1 MNKVKG
7 RLLFFLFVLFTL
19 AAIAGGVSYA
29 LNNINAESYKFEKDG
44 YALYSNKSN
53 NFKTKVYTF
62 KSGTDYNYKKLNDN
76 ITFNSDDGN
85 AKIDESTVIHYADK
99 SLLVLK
105 NVVGLDLSTINQDII
120 FYYNI
125 YKNNTIKKSS
135 DGYEIETYNKDKINF
150 KDLLLRIN
158 ESKYLFLGD
167 NIRLTLTNDEV
178 VDFDSYVYFEY
189 VDGNILRVYNNT
201 KTYQTISD
209 GVSIICDDII
219 INLSDKTI
227 AKDGKKYITLSNL
240 VIDYD
245 GNIDI
250 ITETDVAKLPE
261 ITQSNIVI
269 KNDGDNN
276 VDNNNGG
283 NNGGSNSSSSSN
295 NSSNGNQEVEQVED
309 KTKNKQVP
317 VYKVVSMAV
326 TPIQIDSE
334 IEINDEEALITS
346 DTHVTIVDNST
357 LKEVY
362 SQDAPQG
369 DTNIFVS
376 TAALD
381 PDTEYTMYAKASYS
395 VNEVEYDKTFLSKI
409 FRTEAIGVSMNKNYV
424 NTSSISV
431 LIKKENYS
439 TVSSVTVN
447 IYNNR
452 NERLDYKTVDFTSN
466 NSVEVTFDELDNNSL
481 YTLVMNDIMCDG
493 VIVKDGY
500 SIKDSYKTL
509 KIAPS
514 VGDLN
519 YQVNK
524 KDSYF
529 ELSASKVKDP
539 DLGIVGYRYEVFDV
553 FQNMNEDEPLL
564 TLSTDNLRSVKAPID
579 GVKLERG
586 KTYTYRLVIIFND
599 NEKVIEYIKELGSN
613 MQMDGVEFPTIRFEK
628 TNVTWEQIK
637 GTIIV
642 DDKYDTIVGTN
653 YRVVYKNSVDS
664 YLTNVIT
671 VSTSVESIPININNL
686 RANETYTFQVYA
698 DVNLKDGNDTIKEAY
713 IGSVFVQTEK
723 PQTLVGNYESTI
735 DYNSAFSVLTR
746 LTNKDG
752 EDARLEASTL
762 SEITIT
768 LYQGSNTSGAKEVS
782 KRVIDLNDDDYE
794 STIKEMFYDQSATIN
809 PAFFDANN
817 NDFNEKTY
825 TLELSN
831 ARDYTIYK
839 NVIPIENNTF
849 TFTVNSFVPNI
860 PDDPENAISVT
871 EIKNSASDM
880 CDLEYNNDLEAKTL
894 VCYILKANYY
904 NTARNA
910 TKMVYHTWIFNQN
923 TNQYEMLS
931 DLDQTV
937 YFNDEDEVGPVK
949 VLLDNGTSYSTF
961 DNDKLRRG
969 NQYYFSYEVYLDIDG
984 DGTAES
990 VYPTIVD
997 SNAVLRSTTL
1007 KPRKQSAYYKLYP
1020 STSTNN
1026 SASWKYLIS
1035 DIDHSMESNNLYS
1048 FDGNRV
1054 NYSSNPAVS
1063 ISNSYNGVSFT
1074 NLTAGNFYSIKS
1086 YERLVKTD
1094 SPDYKVLA
1102 TQYLDRLATTLD
1114 LKYTVSIDSNSRLV
1128 VEIDDYYGGNKE
1140 ELIEKVASADVKL
1153 TATDNSITK
1162 TINNCSFD
1170 SGKISINLID
1180 ITEFRGKEFTVD
1192 VTIFYDSGN
1201 AGFDVPSNYKALQRV
1216 TLDGTGNYY
1225 SFNTRNELVQ
1235 NSIIKGSMFTTEF
1248 DPVILLFKVTNT
1260 PQTANLTIN
1269 IDESGVVYKNNNV
1282 VLKELKEQQLGVDNV
1297 DNKKASFNILI
1308 PSISLYTNNKLNI
1321 TPLLTSVEVNARI
1334 SKSNDTVIQDN
1345 KIYIDLFSTNENG
1358 TERTYIRTIEKLL
1371 SDFSSPVTID
1381 NLNPKS
1387 NYAIQ
1392 FYTYLYDSGTNSYF
1406 KTYLYDEDDT
1416 TVGRTYMFSTLADVG
1431 IDNVNIEFNAE
1442 SYSNK
1447 KINVTYT
1454 LESLFGYD
1462 HIEYKVYEKQG
1473 NDYVLVNVNIPNAIA
1488 FWNNMSFNIDASPG
1502 NTGGFAYGKD
1512 YKLSIKA
1519 VAYYT
1524 SGGEQREFELGVN
1537 ETEFSIPEVEEPQIG
1552 ISASKTDNS
1561 ITYKVSVKDNSKVVV
1576 DGVYSVKLVD
1586 SAYNT
1591 ITTETNV
1598 SIRTINKEFTYDKD
1612 TYNLRDDEIY
1622 ILVVSLD
1629 ADLTN
1634 DGVTFTNINKNKS
1647 IRFGNSVSLGSVTAS
1662 KNSSSNYAID
1672 IIFANSYLL
1681 TSIDRITY
1689 SVRSSSV
1696 NYFSTGSTE
1705 FVVSYD
1711 PNADI
1716 YTYVMNV
1723 DNDANFAPGNVYVI
1737 TMNFYTDGQLVEQE
1751 EINYYYRRD

>member
-1 MNKVKG
+1 MNKGKG
-7 RLLFFLFVLFTL
+7 KLLFFLFVLFTL

-29 LNNINAESYKFEKDG
+29 LNNINAETYKFEKDG
-44 YALYSNKSN
+44 YALYASKSN
-53 NFKTKVYTF
+53 NFKSKVYTF
-62 KSGTDYNYKKLNDN
+62 KSGTEYNYKKLNDN
-76 ITFNSDDGN
+76 ITFNSDEGN
-85 AKIDESTVIHYADK
+85 TKIDESTVIHYADK

-125 YKNNTIKKSS
+125 YKNNVIKKGNS
-135 DGYEIETYNKDKINF
+135 GYEIETYHKDKINF

-158 ESKYLFLGD
+158 ENKYLFLGD
-167 NIRLTLTNDEV
+167 EIRLTLTEDEV
-178 VDFDSYVYFEY
+178 VDFDNYVYFEY
-189 VDGNILRVYNNT
+189 VDGNIIRIYNNT
-201 KTYQTISD
+201 KAYQTIKD
-209 GVSIICDDII
+209 DVSIICDDLI
-219 INLSDKTI
+219 INLSDKII

-261 ITQSNIVI
+261 IKESNIVI
-269 KNDGDNN
+269 KNDSDNN
-276 VDNNNGG
+276 VDDNGG
-283 NNGGSNSSSSSN
+283 NNSGGSNNSSSSTN
-295 NSSNGNQEVEQVED
+295 NGSQEVEQVED
-309 KTKNKQVP
+309 KTKNKAVP
-317 VYKVVSMAV
+317 VYKVISMAV

-334 IEINDEEALITS
+334 IEITDEEGLITS
-346 DTHVTIVDNST
+346 DTQVTIVDNST
-357 LKEVY
+357 LKKVY
-362 SQDAPQG
+362 EQDAPAG
-369 DTNIFVS
+369 DTNIYVS

-381 PDTEYTMYAKASYS
+381 PDTEYTMYAKAKYS

-424 NTSSISV
+424 NTSEISV

-447 IYNNR
+447 IYNAR
-452 NERLDYKTVDFTSN
+452 NERLDYKTIDFTNN

-500 SIKDSYKTL
+500 SIRDSYKTL
-509 KIAPS
+509 KNAPS

-519 YQVNK
+519 YQINK
-524 KDSYF
+524 KESYF
-529 ELSASKVKDP
+529 ELSASKIKDP
-539 DLGIVGYRYEVFDV
+539 DLGIVGYRYEIFDI

-564 TLSTDNLRSVKAPID
+564 TLTSDNNKSVKAPID

-586 KTYTYRLVIIFND
+586 KTYTYRLVLVFND
-599 NEKVIEYIKELGSN
+599 NEKIIEYTKELGRN
-613 MQMDGVEFPTIRFEK
+613 MQMDGVEFPTIRFEE

-713 IGSVFVQTEK
+713 IGSVFVQTK
-723 PQTLVGNYESTI
+723 LPQSLVGSYESTI

-746 LTNKDG
+746 LTNK
-752 EDARLEASTL
+752 ENQDARLEASTL

-768 LYQGSNTSGAKEVS
+768 LYQGSNTSGTREVF
-782 KRVIDLNDDDYE
+782 KRVVDMNDEDYE
-794 STIKEMFYDQSATIN
+794 STIKEAFYDQSKTIN

-831 ARDYTIYK
+831 AKDYTIYK
-839 NVIPIENNTF
+839 NPIPIENNTF
-849 TFTVNSFVPNI
+849 TFTVNSFVPDI
-860 PDDPENAISVT
+860 PDDPNNAITVT
-871 EIKNSASDM
+871 EIKNSASEM
-880 CDLEYNNDLEAKTL
+880 CDLEYNNDLESKTL
-894 VCYILKANYY
+894 VCYILKTNYQ
-904 NTARNA
+904 NTANNA
-910 TKMVYHTWIFNQN
+910 TKMVYHTWIFNQL

-931 DLDQTV
+931 NLDRIV
-937 YFNDEDEVGPVK
+937 YFDDNGETEPVK
-949 VLLDNGTSYSTF
+949 MVLDNGTSYSTF

-990 VYPTIVD
+990 VYPTIID
-997 SNAVLRSTTL
+997 ENTVLRSTTL
-1007 KPRKQSAYYKLYP
+1007 KPKKQTGYYTMYP
-1020 STSTNN
+1020 SSSTNN
-1026 SASWKYLIS
+1026 SVVWKYKIS
-1035 DIDHSMESNNLYS
+1035 DIDYAMESNNLYS

-1054 NYSSNPAVS
+1054 KYSSNPSVTL
-1063 ISNSYNGVSFT
+1063 SNSFASVSFT

-1086 YERLVKTD
+1086 NERLVKTD
-1094 SPDYKVLA
+1094 SPEYKVLS

-1114 LKYTVSIDSNSRLV
+1114 LKYTVSVESNSRLV

-1140 ELIEKVASADVKL
+1140 ELIEKVASADVLLK
-1153 TATDNSITK
+1153 ATDNSVTK
-1162 TINNCSFD
+1162 TIQNCSFD

-1180 ITEFRGKEFTVD
+1180 ILEFKGKEFTVD
-1192 VTIFYDSGN
+1192 VTIYYDSGN
-1201 AGFDVPSNYKALQRV
+1201 AGYDVTSNFKALQRV

-1225 SFNTRNELVQ
+1225 SFDSRNALVQ
-1235 NSIIKGSMFTTEF
+1235 NSIIKDSMFTTEF
-1248 DPVILLFKVTNT
+1248 NPETNFLKIT
-1260 PQTANLTIN
+1260 NPSGSNSNLQIN
-1269 IDESGVVYKNNNV
+1269 IDESGVIYKNNNV
-1282 VLKELKEQQLGVDNV
+1282 VLKELKEQNLTVENV

-1321 TPLLTSVEVNARI
+1321 VSLLTSVEVTARI
-1334 SKSNDTVIQDN
+1334 SKANDTNIENN
-1345 KIYIDLFSTNENG
+1345 KIFIDLFSTNENG
-1358 TERTYIRTIEKLL
+1358 TERTFIRTIEHNIN
-1371 SDFSSPVTID
+1371 DFTSPITID

-1392 FYTYLYDSGTNSYF
+1392 FYTYVYDPASSSYF
-1406 KTYLYDEDDT
+1406 KTYLYDEDDN

-1442 SYSNK
+1442 SYTNK

-1462 HIEYKVYEKQG
+1462 HIEYKVYEK
-1473 NDYVLVNVNIPNAIA
+1473 VNNNWEPVNINIPNAIA
-1488 FWNNMSFNIDASPG
+1488 FWNNMAFNIDANPG
-1502 NTGGFAYGKD
+1502 NTGGFAYGKE

-1524 SGGEQREFELGVN
+1524 SGGEQREFE
-1537 ETEFSIPEVEEPQIG
+1537 FDIG
-1552 ISASKTDNS
+1552 N
-1561 ITYKVSVKDNSKVVV
+1561 
-1576 DGVYSVKLVD
+1576 
-1586 SAYNT
+1586 
-1591 ITTETNV
+1591 
-1598 SIRTINKEFTYDKD
+1598 
-1612 TYNLRDDEIY
+1612 
-1622 ILVVSLD
+1622 
-1629 ADLTN
+1629 
-1634 DGVTFTNINKNKS
+1634 
-1647 IRFGNSVSLGSVTAS
+1647 
-1662 KNSSSNYAID
+1662 
-1672 IIFANSYLL
+1672 
-1681 TSIDRITY
+1681 
-1689 SVRSSSV
+1689 
-1696 NYFSTGSTE
+1696 
-1705 FVVSYD
+1705 
-1711 PNADI
+1711 
-1716 YTYVMNV
+1716 
-1723 DNDANFAPGNVYVI
+1723 
-1737 TMNFYTDGQLVEQE
+1737 
-1751 EINYYYRRD
+1751 